1 MKNTKLSLRKITIT
15 KLNNLSKIKGGS
27 LSNSNNSC
35 FPFFTFKCPDTGTKT
50 HEQLLITENGCP

>member
-27 LSNSNNSC
+27 LLNSNNSC
-35 FPFFTFKCPDTGTKT
+35 SPFFTFTCPDTGTKT
-50 HEQLLITENGCP
+50 HEQVLKTEDLCL